1 MKPSSIVR
9 RCLSPAVLTIA
20 SIFYF
25 ALSAL
30 AAQCTT
36 YGDPPATLIANIVP
50 LCTGGTRLG
59 PWNDSDGTPRYAC
72 LYEPEAAF
80 ASAPL
85 AMLVFLHPSLV
96 TADSLEEST
105 NLLDY
110 INSYDLSGNPS
121 RPGFIVLAP
130 EGRDTT
136 HYYPTA
142 DAVGPGWDN
151 WYRQFNPA
159 VTSPPEN
166 VDAATIDH
174 FIAAMIATGVVD
186 QKRIFLSG
194 WSNGAA
200 MAYEYGLNRDDIAS
214 IAVYSAP
221 DPYAFTVDPC
231 QQTPVVKK
239 PTTIAQIEIPAPQ
252 VAMYQLHNLCDLA
265 GICPNTERLESRLRG
280 IGVVAG
286 DQIIG
291 SLSDP
296 LDPLDQDAASV
307 CDSLCGSNPDG
318 DSNNALGGQNHTRW
332 PTDWTTTMLAFLQSH
347 RQSSK

>member
-1 MKPSSIVR
+1 MKASSIVR
-9 RCLSPAVLTIA
+9 HLSLAILTIA
-20 SIFYF
+20 SI
-25 ALSAL
+25 ACL
-30 AAQCTT
+30 APQTAEAQCTA

-59 PWNDSDGTPRYAC
+59 PWNDADGTPRYAC
-72 LYEPEAAF
+72 LYEPEAASS
-80 ASAPL
+80 SAPL
-85 AMLVFLHPSLV
+85 PMLVFIHPSLV
-96 TADSLEEST
+96 TADSLWEST

-110 INSYDLSGNPS
+110 IDTYDLSGVAS
-121 RPGFIVLAP
+121 RPGFIILAP

-136 HYYPTA
+136 HYYPSV

-159 VTSPPEN
+159 ITSPPEN

-174 FIAAMIATGVVD
+174 FIAAMIASGVVD

-200 MAYEYGLNRDDIAS
+200 MAYEYGLNRGDIAS

-231 QQTPVVKK
+231 QQTPVVTK
-239 PTTIAQIEIPAPQ
+239 PPTISQIEITAPRVATYQ
-252 VAMYQLHNLCDLA
+252 VHNLCDLA
-265 GICPNTERLESRLRG
+265 GICPNTERLETRLRG
-280 IGVVAG
+280 IGIFAG

-296 LDPLDQDAASV
+296 LDPLNQDAASV

-318 DSNNALGGQNHTRW
+318 DGNNALGGQNHTRW
-332 PTDWTTTMLAFLQSH
+332 PTDWTTTMLSFLQNH
-347 RQSSK
+347 PQK

>member
-9 RCLSPAVLTIA
+9 HLSLAILTLAAAVCFAPPTIE
-20 SIFYF
+20 
-25 ALSAL
+25 
-30 AAQCTT
+30 AQCTA

-59 PWNDSDGTPRYAC
+59 PWNDADGTPRYAC
-72 LYEPEAAF
+72 LYEPEAAS

-85 AMLVFLHPSLV
+85 PMLVFIHPSLV

-110 INSYDLSGNPS
+110 NDTYDLSGNPS

-136 HYYPTA
+136 HYYPSA

-159 VTSPPEN
+159 ITSPPEN

-174 FIAAMIATGVVD
+174 FIASVTSTGIVD
-186 QKRIFLSG
+186 QKRLFLSG

-200 MAYEYGLNRDDIAS
+200 MAYEYGLNRSNIAS

-231 QQTPVVKK
+231 QQTPVTGPP
-239 PTTIAQIEIPAPQ
+239 PTISQIGITAPQ
-252 VAMYQLHNLCDLA
+252 VATYQVHNLCDLA
-265 GICPNTERLESRLRG
+265 GICPNTERLETRLRG

-296 LDPLDQDAASV
+296 LDPLNQDAASV
-307 CDSLCGSNPDG
+307 CDSLCGTDPDG

-332 PTDWTTTMLAFLQSH
+332 PTDWTTTMLAFLAAHPQ
-347 RQSSK
+347 K

>member
-1 MKPSSIVR
+1 MKTSSLVR
-9 RCLSPAVLTIA
+9 HRLSLTAATLA
-20 SIFYF
+20 SILCF
-25 ALSAL
+25 APPSVE
-30 AAQCTT
+30 AQCTA

-59 PWNDSDGTPRYAC
+59 PWNDSGGTPRYAC
-72 LYEPEAAF
+72 LYEPEG
-80 ASAPL
+80 ASASTPL
-85 AMLVFLHPSLV
+85 PMLVYIHPSLV

-105 NLLDY
+105 NILDY
-110 INSYDLSGNPS
+110 IDTFDLSGNPS

-151 WYRQFNPA
+151 WYRQFNP
-159 VTSPPEN
+159 TITTPPEN

-174 FIAAMIATGVVD
+174 FIASMITTGIVD
-186 QKRIFLSG
+186 QNRIFLSG

-200 MAYEYGLNRDDIAS
+200 MAYEYGLNRGNIAS

-231 QQTPVVKK
+231 QQTPVLNK
-239 PTTIAQIEIPAPQ
+239 PPTISQIEITAPQ
-252 VAMYQLHNLCDLA
+252 VATYQVHNSCDLA
-265 GICPNTERLESRLRG
+265 GICPNTERLETRLKG

-291 SLSDP
+291 SL
-296 LDPLDQDAASV
+296 DPLDQSAATA
-307 CDSLCGSNPDG
+307 CNPLCGSDPDG
-318 DSNNALGGQNHTRW
+318 DSNNTLGGQNHLRW
-332 PTDWTTTMLAFLQSH
+332 PTDWTTTMLAFLKSH
-347 RQSSK
+347 PRN